1 MTQLIFMVQ
10 NKRGIGVGLSLNEAQ
25 AKLKHITDKKGKYLS
40 IFNYTGEKGHM
51 QDAMNSIQ
59 VYHIS
64 MMWDMSVLELV
75 HEEEL

>member
-25 AKLKHITDKKGKYLS
+25 ANIKRITDKKGKYLS
-40 IFNYTGEKGHM
+40 IFNYTGEKRHI